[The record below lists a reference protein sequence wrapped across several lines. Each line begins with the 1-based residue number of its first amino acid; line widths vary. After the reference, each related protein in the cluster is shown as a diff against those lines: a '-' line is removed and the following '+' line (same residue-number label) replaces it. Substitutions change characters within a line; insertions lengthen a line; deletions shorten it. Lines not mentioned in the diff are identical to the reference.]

1 MIDLA
6 CDPNFFSK
14 PLKEKEPRET
24 SDEGASEHYP
34 LNRPLK
40 YHVVHQDC
48 KSKET
53 IHSETVSVPNNSIN
67 NSMCYELHHDF
78 LFRRTSPDQ
87 RHLSIIQS
95 SKFHPYAVTQQH
107 DSRRPLLEG
116 WRREDLH
123 YTNTKSEC
131 SVYAPPGKT
140 NYLAFKTQ
148 QSSHT
153 QAEHMQQSEK
163 QITTPMQGNA
173 FSNSQN
179 SFPSALPPSSPV
191 LSFSGAFVKIQPA
204 PVAHG

>member
-1 MIDLA
+1 MKVSFDYFDCQIVQVMIDLA
-6 CDPNFFSK
+6 CDPNFFSE
-14 PLKEKEPRET
+14 PLKGKEPRET
-24 SDEGASEHYP
+24 SDEGESEQDP
-34 LNRPLK
+34 LNSPLK

-53 IHSETVSVPNNSIN
+53 IQSETVSVPNNSIN
-67 NSMCYELHHDF
+67 TSICYELHHDF
-78 LFRRTSPDQ
+78 LFRRTSPDP

-153 QAEHMQQSEK
+153 QA
-163 QITTPMQGNA
+163 
-173 FSNSQN
+173 
-179 SFPSALPPSSPV
+179 
-191 LSFSGAFVKIQPA
+191 
-204 PVAHG
+204 

>member
-6 CDPNFFSK
+6 CDPNLFSA
-14 PLKEKEPRET
+14 PLKGKEPRET
-24 SDEGASEHYP
+24 SDEGASEQDP
-34 LNRPLK
+34 LNSALK
-40 YHVVHQDC
+40 YHVVHQNC

-78 LFRRTSPDQ
+78 LFRRTSPDP

-173 FSNSQN
+173 VSNSQN
-179 SFPSALPPSSPV
+179 SFPSALPPPSPV
-191 LSFSGAFVKIQPA
+191 LSFSGAFVQIQPA

>member
-6 CDPNFFSK
+6 CDPNFFSE
-14 PLKEKEPRET
+14 PLKGKEPRET
-24 SDEGASEHYP
+24 SDEGASEQDP
-34 LNRPLK
+34 LNSPLE

-48 KSKET
+48 KSKEA
-53 IHSETVSVPNNSIN
+53 IHSETVSVPNNSIK
-67 NSMCYELHHDF
+67 NSMCYEHHHDF
-78 LFRRTSPDQ
+78 LFRRTSPDP

-179 SFPSALPPSSPV
+179 SFPSALPPPSPV
-191 LSFSGAFVKIQPA
+191 LSFSGAFVQIQPA